1 MLLRRPPSGPPSP
14 GPVHRDVPGEEWA
27 LQYRTVHG
35 YRRAFR
41 TAGSGPVLLLIHG
54 IGDDS
59 STWRPL
65 LDETRRRLYL
75 LLAGEETRPAETASD
90 DDDTAG

>member
-1 MLLRRPPSGPPSP
+1 MLRRRSMDGPPSP
-14 GPVHRDVPGEEWA
+14 GPVLRRFPGERWA

-41 TAGSGPVLLLIHG
+41 MAGTGPVILLVHG

-59 STWRPL
+59 ST
-65 LDETRRRLYL
+65 
-75 LLAGEETRPAETASD
+75 
-90 DDDTAG
+90 